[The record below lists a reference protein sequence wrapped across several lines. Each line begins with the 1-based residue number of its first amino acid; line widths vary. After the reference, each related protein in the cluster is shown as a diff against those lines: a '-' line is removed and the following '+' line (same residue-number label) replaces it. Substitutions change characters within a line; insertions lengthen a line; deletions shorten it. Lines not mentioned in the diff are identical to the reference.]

1 MNTLKSGPG
10 YIHQLFNK
18 VDTGTQAYSQAT
30 YDPTVPLQGLKL
42 NYLNEE
48 QPEYNVTDLNNGFTV
63 LTESQVFP
71 GAVHMGFLI
80 DVGTRDETPET
91 SGSLQA
97 IKNTYLKTL
106 KHTNETINY
115 GMIQMSGG
123 DMTMDYDQERT
134 YYKGHCIEYDVTDM
148 FQMMVDIALEPKSVF
163 AANVGKSMNQK
174 AHDLHKH
181 LTKFD
186 PFADNQD
193 LLLRTAYGY
202 NTLGMPR
209 LGLESNIGNIDARV
223 LQQFVMDN
231 VTPKKCL
238 IVASGVKNHREYV
251 DLVKERLGELLPVPE
266 HQYQRTKSE
275 YVGGEYRTWTESPQ
289 TNITVAFESVPWSSD
304 DVQAFY
310 VMNSLI
316 GSATSFSSGGP
327 GKGMYCRAI
336 TNLMQGN
343 NFVDSA
349 SCINSHFTDSGL
361 FGLTIEGPG
370 SHSQELMSVL
380 LEELNRLREPIS
392 DEELA
397 RAKNI
402 LKMNVLMAM
411 ERQDERLE
419 EIARNFMTFGNLT
432 FTQYCDK
439 IDAVTSEQI
448 NRAASRVLSGKPT
461 MLVTG
466 GSINMVPTV
475 TDVQRQLQ

>member
-1 MNTLKSGPG
+1 M
-10 YIHQLFNK
+10 FNI
-18 VDTGTQAYSQAT
+18 
-30 YDPTVPLQGLKL
+30 
-42 NYLNEE
+42 
-48 QPEYNVTDLNNGFTV
+48 
-63 LTESQVFP
+63 
-71 GAVHMGFLI
+71 GFLI

-181 LTKFD
+181 LTKYD

-266 HQYQRTKSE
+266 HQYQRSKSE
-275 YVGGEYRTWTESPQ
+275 YIGGEYRAWTESPQ
-289 TNITVAFESVPWSSD
+289 TQITVAFESVPWSSS

-310 VMNSLI
+310 VMNTLI
-316 GSATSFSSGGP
+316 GSATAFSSGGP
-327 GKGMYCRAI
+327 GKGMYARAV
-336 TNLMQGN
+336 TNLMQN

-349 SCINSHFTDSGL
+349 SSINSHFTDSGL

-380 LEELNRLREPIS
+380 LEELNRLRDPIS